1 MDLHRGTVESI
12 KRHLEL
18 DPSLYEETVDDE
30 IKWKGRIFSADL
42 LKVRLPDGSY
52 GTREIAWHHGGCG
65 VAAFREG
72 KLCLVRQYRVALG
85 CMTLEIPAG
94 KLAPGEDPLACAE
107 RELKEETGFTA
118 QKMAYLTTIA
128 TSAGF
133 ADELIHIYMAT
144 GLKLAESSP
153 DADEFINVDLVDVG
167 ELVDAVLDGRIED
180 AKTVVGALIC
190 DAVSRRLD
198 PGPVPEDQQQ

>member
-1 MDLHRGTVESI
+1 MDLRRGTVESI

-85 CMTLEIPAG
+85 RMTLEIPAG
-94 KLAPGEDPLACAE
+94 KLEMGEVPVVCAA
-107 RELKEETGFTA
+107 RELMEETG
-118 QKMAYLTTIA
+118 LV
-128 TSAGF
+128 
-133 ADELIHIYMAT
+133 ADELVPLAVAAGSMGFTNEAT
-144 GLKLAESSP
+144 RVFLARGLHQSASHPDEGEFVSVVWLPLEDVLAGVRAGLIQDSKTII
-153 DADEFINVDLVDVG
+153 AAQALALG
-167 ELVDAVLDGRIED
+167 ER
-180 AKTVVGALIC
+180 
-190 DAVSRRLD
+190 
-198 PGPVPEDQQQ
+198 

>member
-1 MDLHRGTVESI
+1 MDLRRGTVESI

-85 CMTLEIPAG
+85 RMTLEIPAG
-94 KLAPGEDPLACAE
+94 KLEEGEEPVVCAA
-107 RELKEETGFTA
+107 RELREETG
-118 QKMAYLTTIA
+118 LV
-128 TSAGF
+128 
-133 ADELIHIYMAT
+133 ADELVP
-144 GLKLAESSP
+144 L
-153 DADEFINVDLVDVG
+153 
-167 ELVDAVLDGRIED
+167 
-180 AKTVVGALIC
+180 
-190 DAVSRRLD
+190 AVSAGSIGFTNEATRVFLARGLHQSASHPD
-198 PGPVPEDQQQ
+198 EGEFVSVVWLPLGDVLAGVRAGLIQDSKTIIAAQALALGER

>member
-1 MDLHRGTVESI
+1 MDFRRGTVESI
-12 KRHLEL
+12 KRYLES

-85 CMTLEIPAG
+85 RMTLEIPAG
-94 KLAPGEDPLACAE
+94 KLEMGEEPVVCAA
-107 RELKEETGFTA
+107 RELREETGFV
-118 QKMAYLTTIA
+118 
-128 TSAGF
+128 
-133 ADELIHIYMAT
+133 ADELVP
-144 GLKLAESSP
+144 L
-153 DADEFINVDLVDVG
+153 
-167 ELVDAVLDGRIED
+167 
-180 AKTVVGALIC
+180 
-190 DAVSRRLD
+190 AVSAGSIGFTNEATRVFLARGLHQSASHPD
-198 PGPVPEDQQQ
+198 EGEFVSVVWLPLEDVLAGVRAGLIQDSKTIIAAQALALGER